1 MDILFTH
8 FLCYLIILFLI
19 VSILGWCIEVLLKYL
34 QYHRFMNRGFLIGP
48 YCPIY
53 GSGAVMI
60 TLSVGFFSKIDN
72 SISSTFIISLL
83 ICGFWEYAVS
93 YYLEKR
99 FHARWWD
106 YSHKPMNLNG
116 RIWIGNLVLFGIGGT
131 VIIHVV
137 DPYILQIVSSMS
149 NTVLYTL
156 SICIVILFTADYTIS
171 HFIMQFVKTCVED
184 SQADDTENIS
194 KEIRFLLH
202 NKSILYS
209 RIADAYPEVI
219 YRTERIQKRMREVKK
234 EVEQMKNEAS
244 KKIHTTNQFLQNEKN
259 GFVTKLESTNVLK
272 DDIIQQQDKLIQLLL
287 EKNQNF
293 EAIENLQN
301 LLKDKKLQLQKKEH
315 KSL

>member
-1 MDILFTH
+1 MDISLNMI
-8 FLCYLIILFLI
+8 CYLIVLFFT
-19 VSILGWCIEVLLKYL
+19 VSIAGWCMEVFLKYV

-60 TLSVGFFSKIDN
+60 TLSVGLFSKFDN

-116 RIWIGNLVLFGIGGT
+116 RIWIGNLILFGIGGT
-131 VIIHVV
+131 VIVHVI
-137 DPYILQIVSSMS
+137 DPFLLKIVSSLS
-149 NTVLYTL
+149 VLQL
-156 SICIVILFTADYTIS
+156 DVFSICIVILFAADYTVS
-171 HFIMQFVKTCVED
+171 HFIMKFVKMCVED
-184 SQADDTENIS
+184 STADDTENIS
-194 KEIRFLLH
+194 KEIHFLLH

-219 YRTERIQKRMREVKK
+219 YRTERIQKRMREVKA
-234 EVEQMKNEAS
+234 EVEQMRNEAS
-244 KKIHTTNQFLQNEKN
+244 KKIHATNQILQTEKN
-259 GFVTKLESTNVLK
+259 TFVMRLDPTSALK
-272 DDIIQQQDKLIQLLL
+272 DDIIHQQDKLIALLQDKEL
-287 EKNQNF
+287 DDESID
-293 EAIENLQN
+293 ELQN
-301 LLKDKKLQLQKKEH
+301 LINIKKQQLQEKLH
-315 KSL
+315 KPL